1 MNVTKM
7 TRRYARSRELV
18 ARLRLGVRLEGAIE
32 RTGVDLLRLR
42 RNANAIRRIGKQLM
56 QGAARSRLSAGAAE
70 ECFGEHGAYV
80 PTRSVL
86 SLVLNVNR
94 DSPVIVDLHAQKE
107 LGRKMEQRP
116 PGTLTDAITAR
127 DPDRLAQWASYYQE
141 GQLISMRSLDAV
153 CRVMEDIG
161 YVLTGERLDETE
173 AVWHFVAE
181 IARERGAS
189 DRVKEVEAKYESVR

>member
-56 QGAARSRLSAGAAE
+56 QGAARSRLSARAAE

-94 DSPVIVDLHAQKE
+94 DSSVIVLPKE
-107 LGRKMEQRP
+107 AGDMAKKVVIGDMVNIPHVGGPLKVKRLSEDGTSAAIDTGRPEP
-116 PGTLTDAITAR
+116 EWYFV
-127 DPDRLAQWASYYQE
+127 DRL
-141 GQLISMRSLDAV
+141 QLLDL
-153 CRVMEDIG
+153 G
-161 YVLTGERLDETE
+161 N
-173 AVWHFVAE
+173 
-181 IARERGAS
+181 
-189 DRVKEVEAKYESVR
+189 